1 MLLDISTYLSAV
13 FFICLLNFSYIR
25 SIRHKYK
32 NIRNQSCISSCFQ
45 RIKAIN
51 LFKVKLRIQDDFYS
65 AVNRK
70 WLNNGKNHAENS
82 DEKKIIN
89 LYKNT
94 LNIDERNKQ
103 GIGPIKGML
112 EELRNIKTIDDLS
125 ELTLESKVE
134 SPLIEFSL

>member
-1 MLLDISTYLSAV
+1 M
-13 FFICLLNFSYIR
+13 
-25 SIRHKYK
+25 
-32 NIRNQSCISSCFQ
+32 
-45 RIKAIN
+45 
-51 LFKVKLRIQDDFYS
+51 
-65 AVNRK
+65 NRK
-70 WLNNGKNHAENS
+70 WLNNEKNHAENS

-94 LNIDERNKQ
+94 LNIDARNKQ